1 MCQSV
6 GRFINSSA
14 DNYRL
19 YGFVE
24 LKIKR
29 VDLVKIEGK
38 LGPYEYNSAGK
49 VFKGGKER
57 KKNKENR
64 TKSSITGGDEGKS
77 NKDA

>member
-49 VFKGGKER
+49 VFKGGKRE
-57 KKNKENR
+57 KE
-64 TKSSITGGDEGKS
+64 KQGES
-77 NKDA
+77 NKIVHYGGR